1 MATKG
6 TKKRRKGRG
15 IDHVWQFVKYK
26 YDEAFYA
33 KCRCGFHYLA
43 YKHDYDDS
51 NTRII
56 LIAPE
61 KLYNY
66 CPLCGSRKTR
76 YIDEIKHID
85 KYYWE

>member
-26 YDEAFYA
+26 ADVGIYA
-33 KCRCGFHYLA
+33 KCSCGFRYLA
-43 YKHDYDDS
+43 CKPKYNDLS
-51 NTRII
+51 CLIFI
-56 LIAPE
+56 IAPE

-76 YIDEIKHID
+76 YIEEIKHID
-85 KYYWE
+85 KFYWE